1 MTIPLLIWDLDGTL
15 VDSRQDL
22 AEAGNAAR
30 ASLGLEALP
39 LATVSSFVGDGLGKL
54 IERLTPEADAK
65 DRTRARS
72 AFERAYQDTCTV
84 HTRPFPGIPETLEK
98 LQSLGWTQAIAT
110 NKGLAF
116 SLRIIAGL
124 HLSRFFADVQGGDG
138 PKKPDP
144 FQLVTIARL
153 LQGDLARSW
162 MIGDHHTD
170 LRAGRAA
177 GTRTLLV
184 RWGMGHPDGE
194 HPDAEAKHPTDILRL
209 V

>member
-1 MTIPLLIWDLDGTL
+1 MLKPLLIWDLDGTL

-30 ASLGLEALP
+30 AFLGLPPLP
-39 LATVSSFVGDGLGKL
+39 LATITGYVGDGLMKL
-54 IERLTPEADAK
+54 IERLTPDVATEDRLRAK
-65 DRTRARS
+65 A
-72 AFERAYQDTCTV
+72 AFERAYQDACTV
-84 HTRPFPGIPETLEK
+84 HTKPFPGIPETLEK
-98 LQSLGWTQAIAT
+98 LHALGWTQAVAT

-116 SLRIIAGL
+116 SLRILAGL
-124 HLSRFFADVQGGDG
+124 RLSRWFADVQGGDG

-144 FQLVTIARL
+144 AQLLTIGRL
-153 LQGDLARSW
+153 LHGDLAKSW

-170 LRAGRAA
+170 IRAGRAA

-194 HPDAEAKHPTDILRL
+194 RADAEALHPADILRL

>member
-1 MTIPLLIWDLDGTL
+1 MMKPLLIWDLDGTL
-15 VDSRQDL
+15 VDSRRDL

-30 ASLGLEALP
+30 AYLGLPPLP
-39 LATVSSFVGDGLGKL
+39 IETVSSYVGDGLMKL
-54 IERLTPEADAK
+54 IERLTPDTPTPARLEA
-65 DRTRARS
+65 RA

-98 LQSLGWTQAIAT
+98 LQALGWTQAVAT

-116 SLRIIAGL
+116 SLRILAGL
-124 HLSRFFADVQGGDG
+124 RLTRFFDDVQGGDG

-144 FQLVTIARL
+144 TQLLTISRL
-153 LQGDLARSW
+153 LHGDLSKSW

-170 LRAGRAA
+170 IRAGRAA

-194 HPDAEAKHPTDILRL
+194 RADAEAVHPADILRI